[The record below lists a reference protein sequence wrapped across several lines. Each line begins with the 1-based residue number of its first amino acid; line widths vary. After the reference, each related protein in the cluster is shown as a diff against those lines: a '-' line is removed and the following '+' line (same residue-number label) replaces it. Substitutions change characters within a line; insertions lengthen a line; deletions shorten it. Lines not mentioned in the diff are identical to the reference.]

1 MIRHETGTVTDG
13 FSRAEYMPRLKMEDI
28 AKLANVSVSTVSRA
42 LAGSPRVPAALRE
55 KIEAIAE
62 SHGYVVNRSASNL
75 RLQRTQ
81 TIGLVL
87 PLGHETGQQLTDPFL
102 LEMIGYLSEE
112 VIRHDFDIHLTKV
125 KQSGDGWL
133 KALIQSHRF
142 DGMLML
148 GQSDQH
154 AAINDVAQRYK
165 EMVVWGERLP
175 DQIYC
180 SVGVD
185 NVSAGQMATEHL
197 MNSGRKH
204 IRFIGPPSV
213 PEVDSRYR
221 GYLNAIGT
229 DLPQRATDLINARF
243 TFESAYE
250 VTKQLLRERVKLDGL
265 FAASDVIAH
274 GAMTAMLEAGLS
286 VPTDVAVVGFD
297 DVAMAKSLNPP
308 LTTIRQDLS
317 LAAKMMVD
325 MLFKRMNGEITSSAQ
340 IPASL
345 VVRASSGG

>member
-1 MIRHETGTVTDG
+1 M
-13 FSRAEYMPRLKMEDI
+13 SRLKMADI
-28 AKLANVSVSTVSRA
+28 ARLADVSVSTVSRA
-42 LAGSPRVPAALRE
+42 LAGSPRVPDALRK

-62 SHGYVVNRSASNL
+62 SQGYVVNRAASNL

-87 PLGHETGQQLTDPFL
+87 PMGHETGQQLTDPFL
-102 LEMIGYLSEE
+102 LEIIGFLSEE
-112 VIRHDFDIHLTKV
+112 VIKRDYDIHLTRV
-125 KQSGDGWL
+125 KAPGEGWL

-154 AAINDVAQRYK
+154 AAINDVAQRYR

-175 DQIYC
+175 DQLYC

-185 NVSAGQMATEHL
+185 NVSAGRMATEHL
-197 MNSGRKH
+197 IGLGRKT
-204 IRFIGPPSV
+204 IRFMGPPRV

-221 GYLNAIGT
+221 GYLDAMDASPLRG
-229 DLPQRATDLINARF
+229 ATDLIEARF
-243 TFESAYE
+243 TYDSAYE
-250 VTKQLLRERVKLDGL
+250 ATRKLLRGRVRFDAL

-274 GAMTAMLEAGLS
+274 GAMTAIAEAGLS
-286 VPTDVAVVGFD
+286 VPADIAVVGFD
-297 DVAMAKSLNPP
+297 DVAMARSLNPP
-308 LTTIRQDLS
+308 LTTIRQDLP
-317 LAAKMMVD
+317 LAASLMVD
-325 MLFKRMNGEITSSAQ
+325 LLFKRMSGEMTSSAQ

-345 VVRASSGG
+345 VVRGSSGAL

>member
-1 MIRHETGTVTDG
+1 M
-13 FSRAEYMPRLKMEDI
+13 SRLKMADI
-28 AKLANVSVSTVSRA
+28 ARLADVSVSTVSRA

-62 SHGYVVNRSASNL
+62 TQGYAVNRAASNL

-112 VIRHDFDIHLTKV
+112 VIRRDFDIHLTKV

-133 KALIQSHRF
+133 KALVQSHRF

-154 AAINDVAQRYK
+154 LAINDVARRYK
-165 EMVVWGERLP
+165 EMVVWGERLA

-197 MNSGRKH
+197 MGLGRKH

-213 PEVDSRYR
+213 PEVDSRFR
-221 GYLNAIGT
+221 GYLNAMGA
-229 DLPQRATDLINARF
+229 RSSRAATDIIAARF
-243 TFESAYE
+243 TYESAYE
-250 VTKQLLRERVKLDGL
+250 VTKQLLRDRVKLDGL

-274 GAMTAMLEAGLS
+274 GAITAMAEAGVS
-286 VPTDVAVVGFD
+286 VPGDVAVVGFD
-297 DVAMAKSLNPP
+297 DVAMAKSLSPS
-308 LTTIRQDLS
+308 LTTIRQDLP
-317 LAAKMMVD
+317 LAAQMMVD
-325 MLFKRMNGEITSSAQ
+325 MLFKRMAGELTSSAQ

-345 VVRASSGG
+345 VVRASSGA

>member
-1 MIRHETGTVTDG
+1 M
-13 FSRAEYMPRLKMEDI
+13 SRLKMADI
-28 AKLANVSVSTVSRA
+28 ARLADVSVSTVSRA
-42 LAGSPRVPAALRE
+42 LAGSARVPAALRE

-62 SHGYVVNRSASNL
+62 TQGYAVNRAASNL

-112 VIRHDFDIHLTKV
+112 VIRRDFDIHLTKV

-133 KALIQSHRF
+133 KALVQSHRF

-154 AAINDVAQRYK
+154 LAINDVARRYK
-165 EMVVWGERLP
+165 EMVVWGERLA

-197 MNSGRKH
+197 MGLGRKH

-213 PEVDSRYR
+213 PEVDSRFR
-221 GYLNAIGT
+221 GYLNAMGA
-229 DLPQRATDLINARF
+229 RSSRAATDIIAARF
-243 TFESAYE
+243 TYESAYE
-250 VTKQLLRERVKLDGL
+250 VTKQLLRDRVKLDGL

-274 GAMTAMLEAGLS
+274 GAITAMAEAGVS
-286 VPTDVAVVGFD
+286 VPGDVAVVGFD
-297 DVAMAKSLNPP
+297 DVAMAKSLSPS
-308 LTTIRQDLS
+308 LTTIRQDLP
-317 LAAKMMVD
+317 LAAQMMVD
-325 MLFKRMNGEITSSAQ
+325 MLFKRMAGELTSSAQ

-345 VVRASSGG
+345 VVRASSGA